1 MFGRGG
7 WRKGAGRKPG
17 PRPGVQHRR
26 RPIHRAVNP
35 VNLTLR
41 ARAGLPS
48 LRSSRLYQVVS
59 DCIEASSSQGFRV
72 VLFSVQGDHVHMLV
86 EADDHSRLGSGVRGL
101 TIRIARAVNRVLGRS
116 GRFWGDRRPSSPPI
130 AAQPP
135 RSLLGLRGP
144 AQPLRSRRGR
154 LALLERGL
162 PSP

>member
-48 LRSSRLYQVVS
+48 LRSSRLYRVVR
-59 DCIEASSSQGFRV
+59 DCIKASSGDGFRV
-72 VLFSVQGDHVHMLV
+72 VVFSVQGDHVHMLV
-86 EADDHSRLGSGVRGL
+86 EADDHSRLGSGISGL
-101 TIRIARAVNRVLGRS
+101 TVRIARAVNRT
-116 GRFWGDRRPSSPPI
+116 
-130 AAQPP
+130 
-135 RSLLGLRGP
+135 LGLEGASGATASGATATTP
-144 AQPLRSRRGR
+144 ATWPAR
-154 LALLERGL
+154 AKCAT
-162 PSP
+162 P